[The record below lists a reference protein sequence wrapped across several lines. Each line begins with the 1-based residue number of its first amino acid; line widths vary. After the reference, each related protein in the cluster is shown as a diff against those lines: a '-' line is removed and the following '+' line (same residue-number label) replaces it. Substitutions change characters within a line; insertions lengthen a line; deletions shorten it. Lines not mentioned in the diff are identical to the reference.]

1 MKKIT
6 SLILIAAFIILGYF
20 LFQKVFQNKINQ
32 NASIF
37 TYNSTTT
44 NSNFSFQH
52 PENWGN
58 PQIQKLGTVEKIVFN
73 KGLVIQSGNTKNQ
86 QTGEIMNVEEAAQN
100 DVENNPGDP
109 LITSTTIAGVTGR
122 QVELEIPKGHIGKL
136 QDGSPIPPKP
146 VEITDIFFSE
156 DNSTSTPVIFLRF
169 SQNAKEYLDLIK
181 ESFEFDN

>member
-6 SLILIAAFIILGYF
+6 SLIIILAFVIIGYL
-20 LFQKVFQNKINQ
+20 LFQKVNKN
-32 NASIF
+32 NNPETSVF

-44 NSNFSFQH
+44 NSNFSFNH
-52 PENWGN
+52 PKTWKE
-58 PQIQKLGTVEKIVFN
+58 PQIQKLGTVEKIIFN
-73 KGLVIQSGNTKNQ
+73 NGLVVQSGRTKNQ
-86 QTGEIMNVEEAAQN
+86 QTGEIMSVKEAAQN
-100 DVENNPGDP
+100 DLETNPGDP
-109 LITSTTIAGVTGR
+109 LITSTTIAGVDAQ
-122 QVELEIPKGHIGKL
+122 QVDLTIPKGHIGKL

-181 ESFEFDN
+181 ESFKFNN